1 VAVTCTDNGEPGS
14 ASATAYSTP
23 WQQELSTA
31 PAAVTFNK
39 TSDVWTNYLN
49 WTPND
54 VPLSGIVAKIGDPAV
69 CSPATALL
77 SGGDHAAKALYIATN
92 DNGVATLN
100 MTGGT
105 LAVGSGSI
113 KVADG
118 ASSTGTLNQTAGSI
132 TCAFL
137 PPLAAGAGSVGSV
150 TLGGASYIV
159 GPFTVASGTNASGTL
174 TLTGN
179 ATNHNGSG
187 AYISP
192 TVVGSGTKAIGRLNV
207 SGTAIFDGA
216 APAVTAL
223 QLGVGSGSTG
233 ILVVAGQGAVSNVNL
248 TVGLAGVGSVTLAD
262 TGRVFCTTLSIGD
275 QSYGSFSMGGSSALR
290 VSSVATLGNAAG
302 AEGVMRVTGGSW
314 TQSGAL
320 NIGTVAGAT
329 GRLTVAD
336 CALTGFAGATTV
348 GGGVTAGDRLG
359 SVTVSNAT
367 FGVGAGVTVV
377 TNGFVELTG
386 TGSVFQCSTFT
397 CRGGTVTNRVSLF
410 SGGVDVTSTATAAL
424 AVTNGG
430 RMHLVFEAGPSVLG
444 EYWGLR
450 WAGNQKTRVDA
461 IVADGALTWE
471 DSAVGGGVKV
481 FTNATHTMVGYV
493 VDQMGTT
500 FRFR

>member
-54 VPLSGIVAKIGDPAV
+54 VPLSTIDAKIGDPAV
-69 CSPATALL
+69 CSPATAALG
-77 SGGDHAAKALYIATN
+77 GGDHAAKGLFIATN
-92 DNGVATLN
+92 NNGVGTLN

-105 LAVGSGSI
+105 LTVGSGSI
-113 KVADG
+113 KVAAG

-132 TCAFL
+132 TCASFL
-137 PPLAAGAGSVGSV
+137 PLAAGAGSVGSV
-150 TLGGASYIV
+150 TLGGTSYIE
-159 GPFTVASGTNASGTL
+159 GALTVASGTDASGTL

-179 ATNHNGSG
+179 ARNYNRTG
-187 AYISP
+187 AGYAP
-192 TVVGSGTKAIGRLNV
+192 TVIGNTNATGRLNV
-207 SGTAIFDGA
+207 YETASFDGLA
-216 APAVTAL
+216 TGVTAL
-223 QLGVGSGSTG
+223 RLGVGSGSTG
-233 ILVVAGQGAVSNVNL
+233 ILAVAGQAAVSNVNL
-248 TVGLAGVGSVTLAD
+248 FVGLGGVGSVTMAD
-262 TGRVFCTTLSIGD
+262 TGRVFCSSLNIGD

-290 VSSVATLGNAAG
+290 VSSATLGNAAG

-336 CALTGFAGATTV
+336 CTLTGLAGATTI
-348 GGGVTAGDRLG
+348 GGGVTVGDRQG
-359 SVTVSNAT
+359 MVVISNAT
-367 FGVGAGVTVV
+367 FGVGAVTVV

-397 CRGGTVTNRVSLF
+397 CRGGTVTNRVSRF
-410 SGGVDVTSTATAAL
+410 SGGVDVTSSANTAL
-424 AVTNGG
+424 VITNGG
-430 RMHLVFEAGPSVLG
+430 KMHLVFSDVPAVEGD
-444 EYWGLR
+444 YWGLR
-450 WAGNQKTRVDA
+450 WAGNNHAGQLQGMTNS
-461 IVADGALTWE
+461 GALSW
-471 DSAVGGGVKV
+471 DDVALAGSVKIY
-481 FTNATHTMVGYV
+481 TNATHTLAGYYV
-493 VDQMGTT
+493 SPPSGAVFK
-500 FRFR
+500 FR